1 MCECVYAG
9 TLTPEP
15 ILRALFRSDRQTGK
29 QARETRVIKISS
41 TDPSVGRARHY
52 ATTTTPGGAAAAAVC
67 RPNPKGHREALGNA
81 RAKRCE
87 RDRPAAWGQWD
98 RPLAVKPSRRRH
110 DQNGADLNF
119 DRIRFD
125 LD

>member
-1 MCECVYAG
+1 MCECVYAD

-52 ATTTTPGGAAAAAVC
+52 ATTTTPGGVTAVC
-67 RPNPKGHREALGNA
+67 LSVDRTPKAHREARGTRAQKGARGTDQPLGDN
-81 RAKRCE
+81 
-87 RDRPAAWGQWD
+87 GT
-98 RPLAVKPSRRRH
+98 VPSLLS
-110 DQNGADLNF
+110 QAEGGMTKTEQ
-119 DRIRFD
+119 I
-125 LD
+125 